1 MRSDDI
7 MPIFRV
13 GQKVALK
20 TDIKN
25 DGTYPFAPVGA
36 LLASKG
42 AVGYIRK
49 IGDFL
54 QTIKVYEVHL
64 MCEGHLVEA
73 VGARDFELELLEDYA
88 DEIEEELRWMRE
100 YRKSKEEQ
108 NSILN
113 KGA

>member
-1 MRSDDI
+1 MRTDAI

-88 DEIEEELRWMRE
+88 DEIEEELRWIRE
-100 YRKSKEEQ
+100 YRA
-108 NSILN
+108 N
-113 KGA
+113 KQQIQS

>member
-1 MRSDDI
+1 MHYDEI

-20 TDIKN
+20 VDIKN
-25 DGTYPFAPVGA
+25 DGTYPYANIGV
-36 LLASKG
+36 LLAKKG
-42 AVGYIRK
+42 SVGYVRK

-64 MCEGHLVEA
+64 MCDGNLVEA

-88 DEIEEELRWMRE
+88 DEEEEELRWIRE
-100 YRKSKEEQ
+100 YRKNKQ
-108 NSILN
+108 NIQS
-113 KGA
+113 